1 VRFAKRVRPP
11 FLPIPP
17 RSHCNIDKPGFYSTN
32 GKGKSQLRGPAITHL
47 FVSNRTALRRREL
60 RYAEMGET
68 RDMVEY
74 RRIEV
79 VFNEEVDA

>member
-1 VRFAKRVRPP
+1 
-11 FLPIPP
+11 
-17 RSHCNIDKPGFYSTN
+17 
-32 GKGKSQLRGPAITHL
+32 
-47 FVSNRTALRRREL
+47 VSNRTALRRREL

-68 RDMVEY
+68 RDMAEY